1 MLVALTANVKCFP
14 STARHISEQCLQLCL
29 SCLDGSKDL
38 DTKTIQEANLCLVSL
53 YNAAGKSAMADQ
65 WRDSIS
71 RLIGS
76 VHDCLNR
83 LFDTVDEGK
92 ERNRDHI
99 QRFNETKPI

>member
-1 MLVALTANVKCFP
+1 VKCFP

-38 DTKTIQEANLCLVSL
+38 NAKTIQEANLCLVSL

-65 WRDSIS
+65 WKDSLS

-92 ERNRDHI
+92 EKKIKWI
-99 QRFNETKPI
+99 Q